1 MKNKYFIDLFEHFQ
15 KGGGEDGDGEGDGD
29 AEIETK
35 DSDKGGPGI
44 FKKIKEKFM
53 ENPKLYTFIIL
64 LVIVVIGLSIGV
76 RYLKTKIKIMRSE
89 LPSDFKEEN
98 FLDWSLGGVRGVI
111 PAYSGM
117 LVDVDVNINKEGM
130 RNLVEGMEGEVE
142 ISLPEWF
149 PEEAEQPVGS
159 GA

>member
-1 MKNKYFIDLFEHFQ
+1 MDLEFL
-15 KGGGEDGDGEGDGD
+15 
-29 AEIETK
+29 
-35 DSDKGGPGI
+35 
-44 FKKIKEKFM
+44 KKLKEKFM

-76 RYLKTKIKIMRSE
+76 RYLKTKIKIMQE

-98 FLDWSLGGVRGVI
+98 FLDWSIGGVRGVI

-130 RNLVEGMEGEVE
+130 K
-142 ISLPEWF
+142 I
-149 PEEAEQPVGS
+149 
-159 GA
+159 